1 MFSQRPFFSTSA
13 SADAHRS
20 QIAVGLSL
28 SIVGLRKYKLVMS
41 YIMGLRP
48 TEQDELV
55 VLLHTLTSSK
65 SPIFQTLIQTS
76 TSSITQCQD
85 LTRLEFWRLW
95 TIVNGPPPFLRVW
108 DGGVITNGS
117 VLQEIV
123 NSYLPHDSCGDL
135 CTLIPRVLEA
145 WYALSRVI
153 HHMVQRDLDKAAVTD
168 TFFDDLVSVLNV
180 AKW

>member
-41 YIMGLRP
+41 YIMGLRL

-55 VLLHTLTSSK
+55 ILLYTLTSSK

-76 TSSITQCQD
+76 TSSVTQCQD

-145 WYALSRVI
+145 WYAWCSVI
-153 HHMVQRDLDKAAVTD
+153 STRLRSPIHSSTISCQC
-168 TFFDDLVSVLNV
+168 
-180 AKW
+180 